1 MDRDGNVCPIELNQR
16 VIGITVDKI
25 KAIPNVI
32 AVAGGTEKQDAIL
45 AALKGGYINVLVTDE
60 KTAEFL
66 LNQ

>member
-1 MDRDGNVCPIELNQR
+1 LDRDGNVCPIELNQR